1 MPLRITALPAEV
13 RRQRPAEEHVIT
25 VARGKREHG
34 RMGAHNE
41 SIYAKSKPMSDGE
54 AVCKVAG
61 DVRCL
66 QGDVRCLQGLLLER
80 SPINESEVLKYGC
93 AHL

>member
-1 MPLRITALPAEV
+1 MPLRITALPAKV

-61 DVRCL
+61 GYAMPARAV
-66 QGDVRCLQGLLLER
+66 
-80 SPINESEVLKYGC
+80 
-93 AHL
+93 A